1 MLNNKIALK
10 LSLSFALA
18 LIIFSIII
26 SGVFLVLFKQYTVD
40 LHKTQLQNYAQ
51 SLAQSLSSGRRY
63 NGMGYG
69 AHLYFSSEI
78 MGYNV
83 WIVDENM
90 NVITPRNMQHHKMM
104 HANYTFSELPPNASE
119 VIREVFEDK
128 TVFSE
133 GFSDVLS
140 QLTLTVGVPIKD
152 ANGKVW
158 GAVLLHSPV
167 EGTTD
172 GIYQGL
178 MILGISIILALII
191 VLALAILFSYFFTK
205 PLTKMKS
212 VAMQLAEG
220 NYQAKCN
227 IKQKDEVGELA
238 NVMDLLAGRLDEAS
252 KESLKL
258 EQMRKDFVSNIS
270 HELRTPV
277 TVIRGS
283 LEALCDKIIT
293 DPKQID
299 EYHLQMLNEA
309 KFLQRLVGD
318 LLDLSRLQN
327 PDFAIEKQDLN
338 LNDVISD
345 VVRSAR
351 QIAKEKNININID
364 LKNPNLKI
372 SGDYGRLRQMFL
384 IILDNAIKFSF
395 ENNKVDV
402 LAKNDTIIIRDYGI
416 GINEKDL
423 PHIFDRFYKTHG
435 EHNKVGTG
443 LGLAIAKQIAAMFI
457 CLIAMLSVFSTVA
470 YADWTGSF
478 GGAGGSGTVG
488 GGYWLEARVQRVAC
502 LMA

>member
-51 SLAQSLSSGRRY
+51 SLAQSLSTGRRY

-119 VIREVFEDK
+119 VIREVFQDK

-327 PDFAIEKQDLN
+327 PDFAIEKQELN

-351 QIAKEKNININID
+351 QIAKNKNININID
-364 LKNPNLKI
+364 LENPNLKI

-402 LAKNDTIIIRDYGI
+402 LVKNDTIIIRDYGI

-443 LGLAIAKQIAAMFI
+443 LGLAIAKQIAERHNI
-457 CLIAMLSVFSTVA
+457 ELIAQNNF
-470 YADWTGSF
+470 Y
-478 GGAGGSGTVG
+478 GGAKFIFKIP
-488 GGYWLEARVQRVAC
+488 LK
-502 LMA
+502 

>member
-1 MLNNKIALK
+1 MMLNNKIALK

-119 VIREVFEDK
+119 VIREVFQDK

-327 PDFAIEKQDLN
+327 PDFAIEKQKLN

-351 QIAKEKNININID
+351 QIAKNKNININID
-364 LKNPNLKI
+364 LENPNLKI

-402 LAKNDTIIIRDYGI
+402 LVKNDTIIIRDYGI

-443 LGLAIAKQIAAMFI
+443 LGLAIAKQIAERHNI
-457 CLIAMLSVFSTVA
+457 ELIAQNNF
-470 YADWTGSF
+470 D
-478 GGAGGSGTVG
+478 GGAKFIFKIP
-488 GGYWLEARVQRVAC
+488 LK
-502 LMA
+502 

>member
-119 VIREVFEDK
+119 VIREVFQDK

-152 ANGKVW
+152 ANGNVW

-327 PDFAIEKQDLN
+327 PDFAIEKQELN

-351 QIAKEKNININID
+351 QIAKNKNVSINID

-443 LGLAIAKQIAAMFI
+443 LGLAIAKQIAERHNI
-457 CLIAMLSVFSTVA
+457 ELIAQNNF
-470 YADWTGSF
+470 D
-478 GGAGGSGTVG
+478 GGAKFIFKIP
-488 GGYWLEARVQRVAC
+488 LK
-502 LMA
+502 

>member
-51 SLAQSLSSGRRY
+51 SLAQSLSTGRRY

-119 VIREVFEDK
+119 VIREVFQDK

-318 LLDLSRLQN
+318 LLDLSRLQS
-327 PDFAIEKQDLN
+327 PDFAIEKQELN

-351 QIAKEKNININID
+351 QIAKNKNVSINID

-395 ENNKVDV
+395 ANNKVDV

-443 LGLAIAKQIAAMFI
+443 LGLAIAKQIAERHNI
-457 CLIAMLSVFSTVA
+457 ELIAQNNF
-470 YADWTGSF
+470 D
-478 GGAGGSGTVG
+478 GGAKFIFKIP
-488 GGYWLEARVQRVAC
+488 LK
-502 LMA
+502 

>member
-351 QIAKEKNININID
+351 QIAKNKNVSINID

-384 IILDNAIKFSF
+384 IILDNAIKFSS

-402 LAKNDTIIIRDYGI
+402 LVQDDTIVIRDYGI

-443 LGLAIAKQIAAMFI
+443 LGLAIAKQIAERHNI
-457 CLIAMLSVFSTVA
+457 ELIAQNNF
-470 YADWTGSF
+470 D
-478 GGAGGSGTVG
+478 GGAKFIFKIP
-488 GGYWLEARVQRVAC
+488 LK
-502 LMA
+502 

>member
-119 VIREVFEDK
+119 VIREVFQDK

-299 EYHLQMLNEA
+299 EYHLQMLNEV

-327 PDFAIEKQDLN
+327 PDFAIEKQELN

-351 QIAKEKNININID
+351 QIAKNKNVSINID

-443 LGLAIAKQIAAMFI
+443 LGLAIAKQIAERHNI
-457 CLIAMLSVFSTVA
+457 ELIAQNNF
-470 YADWTGSF
+470 D
-478 GGAGGSGTVG
+478 GGAKFIFKIP
-488 GGYWLEARVQRVAC
+488 LK
-502 LMA
+502 

>member
-119 VIREVFEDK
+119 VIREVFQDK

-227 IKQKDEVGELA
+227 IKQKDEVEELA

-327 PDFAIEKQDLN
+327 PDFAIEKQELN

-351 QIAKEKNININID
+351 QIAKNKNININID
-364 LKNPNLKI
+364 LENPNLKI

-402 LAKNDTIIIRDYGI
+402 LVKNDTIIIRDYGI

-443 LGLAIAKQIAAMFI
+443 LGLAIAKQIAERHNI
-457 CLIAMLSVFSTVA
+457 ELIAQNNF
-470 YADWTGSF
+470 D
-478 GGAGGSGTVG
+478 GGAKFIFKIP
-488 GGYWLEARVQRVAC
+488 LK
-502 LMA
+502 

>member
-119 VIREVFEDK
+119 VIREVFQDK

-293 DPKQID
+293 DSKQID

-327 PDFAIEKQDLN
+327 PDFAIEKQELN

-351 QIAKEKNININID
+351 QIA
-364 LKNPNLKI
+364 NLKI

-395 ENNKVDV
+395 ANNKVDV

-443 LGLAIAKQIAAMFI
+443 LGLAIAKQIAERHNI
-457 CLIAMLSVFSTVA
+457 ELIAQNNF
-470 YADWTGSF
+470 D
-478 GGAGGSGTVG
+478 GGAKFIFKIP
-488 GGYWLEARVQRVAC
+488 LK
-502 LMA
+502 

>member
-51 SLAQSLSSGRRY
+51 SLAQSLSTGRRY

-119 VIREVFEDK
+119 VIREVFQDK

-327 PDFAIEKQDLN
+327 PDFAIEKQELN

-351 QIAKEKNININID
+351 QIAKNKNININID

-443 LGLAIAKQIAAMFI
+443 LVLAIAKQIAERHNI
-457 CLIAMLSVFSTVA
+457 ELIAQNNF
-470 YADWTGSF
+470 D
-478 GGAGGSGTVG
+478 GGAKFIFKIP
-488 GGYWLEARVQRVAC
+488 LK
-502 LMA
+502 

>member
-1 MLNNKIALK
+1 M
-10 LSLSFALA
+10 
-18 LIIFSIII
+18 
-26 SGVFLVLFKQYTVD
+26 
-40 LHKTQLQNYAQ
+40 
-51 SLAQSLSSGRRY
+51 
-63 NGMGYG
+63 
-69 AHLYFSSEI
+69 
-78 MGYNV
+78 
-83 WIVDENM
+83 
-90 NVITPRNMQHHKMM
+90 
-104 HANYTFSELPPNASE
+104 
-119 VIREVFEDK
+119 
-128 TVFSE
+128 
-133 GFSDVLS
+133 
-140 QLTLTVGVPIKD
+140 TLTVGVPIKD

-327 PDFAIEKQDLN
+327 PDFAIEKQELN

-351 QIAKEKNININID
+351 QIAKNKNININID

-372 SGDYGRLRQMFL
+372 SGDYGRMFL

-402 LAKNDTIIIRDYGI
+402 LTKNDTIIIRDYGI

-443 LGLAIAKQIAAMFI
+443 LGLAIAKQIAERHNI
-457 CLIAMLSVFSTVA
+457 ELIAQNNF
-470 YADWTGSF
+470 Y
-478 GGAGGSGTVG
+478 GGAKFIFKIP
-488 GGYWLEARVQRVAC
+488 LK
-502 LMA
+502 

>member
-51 SLAQSLSSGRRY
+51 SLAQSLSSGKRY

-119 VIREVFEDK
+119 VIREVFQDK

-220 NYQAKCN
+220 IYQAKCN

-293 DPKQID
+293 DPNQID

-327 PDFAIEKQDLN
+327 PDFAIEKQELN

-351 QIAKEKNININID
+351 QIAKNKNININID

-395 ENNKVDV
+395 ANNKVDV

-443 LGLAIAKQIAAMFI
+443 LGLAIAKQIAERHNI
-457 CLIAMLSVFSTVA
+457 ELIAQNNF
-470 YADWTGSF
+470 D
-478 GGAGGSGTVG
+478 GGAKFIFKIP
-488 GGYWLEARVQRVAC
+488 LK
-502 LMA
+502 

>member
-51 SLAQSLSSGRRY
+51 SLAQSLSSGKRY

-119 VIREVFEDK
+119 VIREVFQDK

-293 DPKQID
+293 DPNQID

-327 PDFAIEKQDLN
+327 PDFAIEKQELN

-351 QIAKEKNININID
+351 QIAKNKNININID

-402 LAKNDTIIIRDYGI
+402 LVKNDTIIIRDYGI

-443 LGLAIAKQIAAMFI
+443 LGLAIAKQIAERHNI
-457 CLIAMLSVFSTVA
+457 ELIAQNNF
-470 YADWTGSF
+470 D
-478 GGAGGSGTVG
+478 GGAKFIFKIP
-488 GGYWLEARVQRVAC
+488 LK
-502 LMA
+502 

>member
-51 SLAQSLSSGRRY
+51 SLAQSLSSGKRY

-119 VIREVFEDK
+119 VIREVFQDK

-133 GFSDVLS
+133 GFSDFLS

-293 DPKQID
+293 DPNQID

-327 PDFAIEKQDLN
+327 PDFAIEKQELN

-351 QIAKEKNININID
+351 QIAKNKNININID
-364 LKNPNLKI
+364 LENPNLKI

-402 LAKNDTIIIRDYGI
+402 LVKNDTIIIRDYGI

-443 LGLAIAKQIAAMFI
+443 LGLAIAKQIAERHNI
-457 CLIAMLSVFSTVA
+457 ELIAQNNF
-470 YADWTGSF
+470 D
-478 GGAGGSGTVG
+478 GGAKFIFKIP
-488 GGYWLEARVQRVAC
+488 LK
-502 LMA
+502 

>member
-119 VIREVFEDK
+119 VIREVFQDK

-327 PDFAIEKQDLN
+327 PDFAIEKQELN

-351 QIAKEKNININID
+351 QIAKNKNVSINID

-372 SGDYGRLRQMFL
+372 FGDYGRLRQMFL

-402 LAKNDTIIIRDYGI
+402 LAKNDIIIIRDYGI

-443 LGLAIAKQIAAMFI
+443 LGLAIAKQIAERHNI
-457 CLIAMLSVFSTVA
+457 GLIAQNNF
-470 YADWTGSF
+470 D
-478 GGAGGSGTVG
+478 GGAKFIFKIP
-488 GGYWLEARVQRVAC
+488 LK
-502 LMA
+502 

>member
-51 SLAQSLSSGRRY
+51 SLAQSLSSGKRY

-83 WIVDENM
+83 WFVDENM

-119 VIREVFEDK
+119 VIREVFQDK

-293 DPKQID
+293 DPNQID

-327 PDFAIEKQDLN
+327 PDFAIEKQELN

-345 VVRSAR
+345 VVRSAS
-351 QIAKEKNININID
+351 QIAKNKNININID
-364 LKNPNLKI
+364 LENPNLKI

-402 LAKNDTIIIRDYGI
+402 LVKNDTIIIRDYGI

-443 LGLAIAKQIAAMFI
+443 LGLAIAKQIAERHNI
-457 CLIAMLSVFSTVA
+457 ELIAQNNF
-470 YADWTGSF
+470 D
-478 GGAGGSGTVG
+478 GGAKFIFKIP
-488 GGYWLEARVQRVAC
+488 LK
-502 LMA
+502 

>member
-51 SLAQSLSSGRRY
+51 SLAQSLSTGRRY

-119 VIREVFEDK
+119 VIREVFQDK

-158 GAVLLHSPV
+158 GAVLLHSLV

-327 PDFAIEKQDLN
+327 PDFAIEKQELN

-351 QIAKEKNININID
+351 QIAKNKNVSINID

-395 ENNKVDV
+395 ANNKVDV

-443 LGLAIAKQIAAMFI
+443 LGLAIAKQIAERHNI
-457 CLIAMLSVFSTVA
+457 ELIAQNNF
-470 YADWTGSF
+470 D
-478 GGAGGSGTVG
+478 GGAKFIFKIP
-488 GGYWLEARVQRVAC
+488 LK
-502 LMA
+502 

>member
-10 LSLSFALA
+10 LSLNFAIA

-26 SGVFLVLFKQYTVD
+26 SGIFLVLFKQYTVD
-40 LHKTQLQNYAQ
+40 LHKTQLENYAQ
-51 SLAQSLSSGRRY
+51 SLAQSLSTGRRY
-63 NGMGYG
+63 GGMGYG

-90 NVITPRNMQHHKMM
+90 NVITPKNMQHHKMM
-104 HANYTFSELPPNASE
+104 HVNYTFSELPPNASE
-119 VIREVFEDK
+119 VIKEVFQDK

-158 GAVLLHSPV
+158 GAVLLHSPI

-172 GIYQGL
+172 GIYQGI

-191 VLALAILFSYFFTK
+191 VLALSIIFSYFFTK
-205 PLTKMKS
+205 PLTRMKS

-227 IKQKDEVGELA
+227 IKQKDEVGQLA

-351 QIAKEKNININID
+351 QIAKNKNVSINID

-384 IILDNAIKFSF
+384 IILDNAIKFSS

-402 LAKNDTIIIRDYGI
+402 LVQDDTIVIRDYGI

-443 LGLAIAKQIAAMFI
+443 LGLAIAKQIAERHNI
-457 CLIAMLSVFSTVA
+457 DLIARNNP
-470 YADWTGSF
+470 D
-478 GGAGGSGTVG
+478 GGAKFIFKIP
-488 GGYWLEARVQRVAC
+488 LK
-502 LMA
+502 

>member
-1 MLNNKIALK
+1 
-10 LSLSFALA
+10 
-18 LIIFSIII
+18 
-26 SGVFLVLFKQYTVD
+26 
-40 LHKTQLQNYAQ
+40 
-51 SLAQSLSSGRRY
+51 
-63 NGMGYG
+63 
-69 AHLYFSSEI
+69 
-78 MGYNV
+78 
-83 WIVDENM
+83 
-90 NVITPRNMQHHKMM
+90 
-104 HANYTFSELPPNASE
+104 
-119 VIREVFEDK
+119 
-128 TVFSE
+128 
-133 GFSDVLS
+133 
-140 QLTLTVGVPIKD
+140 
-152 ANGKVW
+152 
-158 GAVLLHSPV
+158 
-167 EGTTD
+167 
-172 GIYQGL
+172 
-178 MILGISIILALII
+178 
-191 VLALAILFSYFFTK
+191 
-205 PLTKMKS
+205 MKS

-270 HELRTPV
+270 HVLRTPV

-327 PDFAIEKQDLN
+327 PDFAIEKQELN

-351 QIAKEKNININID
+351 LIAKNKNININID
-364 LKNPNLKI
+364 LKNTNLKNT
-372 SGDYGRLRQMFL
+372 GDYGRLRQMFL

-402 LAKNDTIIIRDYGI
+402 LAKNDTIIIRDYGK

-443 LGLAIAKQIAAMFI
+443 LGLAIAKQIAERHNI
-457 CLIAMLSVFSTVA
+457 ELIAQNNF
-470 YADWTGSF
+470 D
-478 GGAGGSGTVG
+478 GGAKFIFKIP
-488 GGYWLEARVQRVAC
+488 LK
-502 LMA
+502 

>member
-69 AHLYFSSEI
+69 AYLYFSSEI

-119 VIREVFEDK
+119 VIREVFQDK

-327 PDFAIEKQDLN
+327 PDFAIEKQELN

-351 QIAKEKNININID
+351 QIAKNKNININID

-402 LAKNDTIIIRDYGI
+402 LTKNDTIIIRDYGI

-443 LGLAIAKQIAAMFI
+443 LGLAIAKQIAERHNI
-457 CLIAMLSVFSTVA
+457 ELIAQNNF
-470 YADWTGSF
+470 Y
-478 GGAGGSGTVG
+478 GGAKFIFKIP
-488 GGYWLEARVQRVAC
+488 LK
-502 LMA
+502 

>member
-51 SLAQSLSSGRRY
+51 SLAQSLSTGRRY

-119 VIREVFEDK
+119 VIREVFQDK

-227 IKQKDEVGELA
+227 IKQKDEVGKLA

-327 PDFAIEKQDLN
+327 PDFAIEKQELN

-351 QIAKEKNININID
+351 QIAKNKNVSINID

-395 ENNKVDV
+395 ANNKVDV

-443 LGLAIAKQIAAMFI
+443 LGLAIAKQIAERHNI
-457 CLIAMLSVFSTVA
+457 ELIAQNNF
-470 YADWTGSF
+470 D
-478 GGAGGSGTVG
+478 GGAKFIFKIP
-488 GGYWLEARVQRVAC
+488 LK
-502 LMA
+502 

>member
-10 LSLSFALA
+10 LSLSFALT

-51 SLAQSLSSGRRY
+51 SLAQSLSTGRRY

-104 HANYTFSELPPNASE
+104 HTNYTFSELPPNASE
-119 VIREVFEDK
+119 VIREVFQDK

-133 GFSDVLS
+133 GFSDILS

-327 PDFAIEKQDLN
+327 PDFAIEKQELN

-351 QIAKEKNININID
+351 QIAKNKNININID

-372 SGDYGRLRQMFL
+372 SSDYGRLRQMFL

-443 LGLAIAKQIAAMFI
+443 LGLAIAKQIAERHNI
-457 CLIAMLSVFSTVA
+457 ELIAQNNF
-470 YADWTGSF
+470 D
-478 GGAGGSGTVG
+478 GGAKFIFKIP
-488 GGYWLEARVQRVAC
+488 LK
-502 LMA
+502 

>member
-78 MGYNV
+78 MSYNV

-119 VIREVFEDK
+119 VIREVFQDK

-212 VAMQLAEG
+212 VAIQLAEG

-327 PDFAIEKQDLN
+327 PDFAIEKQELN

-345 VVRSAR
+345 VVRSAK
-351 QIAKEKNININID
+351 QIAKNKNVSINID

-372 SGDYGRLRQMFL
+372 FGDYGRLRQMFL

-443 LGLAIAKQIAAMFI
+443 LGLAIAKQIAERHNI
-457 CLIAMLSVFSTVA
+457 ELIAQNNF
-470 YADWTGSF
+470 D
-478 GGAGGSGTVG
+478 GGAKFIFKIQ
-488 GGYWLEARVQRVAC
+488 LK
-502 LMA
+502 

>member
-51 SLAQSLSSGRRY
+51 SLAQSLSSGKRY

-119 VIREVFEDK
+119 VIREVFQDK

-293 DPKQID
+293 DPNQID

-327 PDFAIEKQDLN
+327 PDFAIEKQELN

-345 VVRSAR
+345 VFRSAR
-351 QIAKEKNININID
+351 QIAKNKNININID
-364 LKNPNLKI
+364 LENPNLKI

-402 LAKNDTIIIRDYGI
+402 LVKNDTIIIRDYGI

-443 LGLAIAKQIAAMFI
+443 LGLAIAKQIAERHNI
-457 CLIAMLSVFSTVA
+457 ELIAQNNF
-470 YADWTGSF
+470 D
-478 GGAGGSGTVG
+478 GGAKFIFKIP
-488 GGYWLEARVQRVAC
+488 LK
-502 LMA
+502 